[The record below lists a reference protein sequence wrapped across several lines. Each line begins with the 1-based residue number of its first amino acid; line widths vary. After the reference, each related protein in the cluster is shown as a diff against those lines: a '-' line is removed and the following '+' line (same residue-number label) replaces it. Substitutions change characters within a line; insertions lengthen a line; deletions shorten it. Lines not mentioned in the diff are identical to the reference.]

1 MKQDHCPCRFRRLVS
16 VVLVWR
22 EDGAPTRWKNLQDVW
37 HRLGDQD
44 AFSSYVHGEVAA
56 LLEAE

>member
-1 MKQDHCPCRFRRLVS
+1 
-16 VVLVWR
+16 VWR